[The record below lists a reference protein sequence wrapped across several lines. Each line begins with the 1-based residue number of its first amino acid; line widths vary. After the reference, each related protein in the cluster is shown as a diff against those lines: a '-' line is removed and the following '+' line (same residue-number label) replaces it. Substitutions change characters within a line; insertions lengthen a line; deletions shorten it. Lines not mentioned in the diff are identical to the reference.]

1 MEWRMGSPDRAECSM
16 DSEILIDV
24 TRDEI
29 RVGLL
34 EGGQVVE
41 FYVERKRDASL
52 VGNIYKGKI
61 VKILPGMQSAFV
73 DIGLE
78 KAAFL
83 YVTDIHAAMD
93 EFAPFL
99 DEEEKLNSL
108 DLTTKRTRPD
118 LTIEE
123 L

>member
-1 MEWRMGSPDRAECSM
+1 ME
-16 DSEILIDV
+16 SEILINI

-34 EGGQVVE
+34 EAGQLVE

-73 DIGLE
+73 DIGLD

-83 YVTDIHAAMD
+83 YVTDIHEGLE

-99 DEEEKLNSL
+99 EDDEKENSL
-108 DLTTKRTRPD
+108 
-118 LTIEE
+118 E
-123 L
+123 LVS

>member
-1 MEWRMGSPDRAECSM
+1 M

-34 EGGQVVE
+34 DGGQVVE

-83 YVTDIHAAMD
+83 YVTDIHAGLE
-93 EFAPFL
+93 EFAHFL
-99 DEEEKLNSL
+99 DEEEKV
-108 DLTTKRTRPD
+108 K
-118 LTIEE
+118 TIE
-123 L
+123 LV